1 MNEREIL
8 ARLSAE
14 LTRLVKAEIERQ
26 DLIDTGL
33 MLDSTEIF
41 SFYNGADI
49 TIEIFSTDYF
59 KYIDGNFSVMD
70 NVTRTTAWQRAMEDA
85 VASLIELQ
93 L

>member
-41 SFYNGADI
+41 SFYNGADV